1 MSDSKEENNAGK
13 SPLRKWIFRITGII
27 VVLALL
33 VGGVMGFMAWKIS
46 SDAKEVYELGSTLNK
61 FLGNYASSVKRRNA
75 EEILANYADEYA
87 DASAG
92 DWGGNL
98 FWEDTEADGTLK
110 VFLWEEENL
119 RAFKK
124 DDIKG
129 QIDELLDEMRY
140 VSLAKFKIEAIEE
153 NDGLDSATLKTLLWL
168 RGREEDGQLVE
179 THAHFRLSL
188 VNDGGWKIQ
197 RQDLIRGVTVRG
209 DGAGFAD
216 VTEESGIEF
225 QSVHNPMLKEE
236 GWKPEVFEIMQ
247 YAHGGVSTGDY
258 DGDGW
263 QDIFFGDGVSPRLY
277 RNQGDGT
284 FKDVTAEVGLPMEL
298 KAAHVSVFAD
308 FDNDGD
314 PELFIGRSTAENK
327 LYRNDGGKFTD
338 VTEEANLGHIFVTVA
353 AAADYNN
360 DGLLD
365 LYIGRYLDPRTNL
378 PTTLFYTRNS
388 EGNTLLKNDGDLKF
402 TDVTEEAGVR
412 DGGLSL
418 GVAWGDYDSDGLLD
432 LYVSNDFGRNSLY
445 HNEGDGTFT
454 DVSVASGTIDISYGM
469 SASFADLDNDKDL
482 DIFVSNVHSGQ
493 RWFGNEATLKN
504 YFMTSFK
511 QGTLSED
518 KALLDEVVSLL
529 DGDWAALGDRV
540 IRGNSMFLNN
550 GDGTFEDPSEEAN
563 VNPHGWFWGS
573 VVFDYDNDGHQDIY
587 AVNGWITGKNPDDL

>member
-1 MSDSKEENNAGK
+1 
-13 SPLRKWIFRITGII
+13 
-27 VVLALL
+27 
-33 VGGVMGFMAWKIS
+33 
-46 SDAKEVYELGSTLNK
+46 
-61 FLGNYASSVKRRNA
+61 
-75 EEILANYADEYA
+75 
-87 DASAG
+87 
-92 DWGGNL
+92 
-98 FWEDTEADGTLK
+98 
-110 VFLWEEENL
+110 
-119 RAFKK
+119 
-124 DDIKG
+124 
-129 QIDELLDEMRY
+129 
-140 VSLAKFKIEAIEE
+140 
-153 NDGLDSATLKTLLWL
+153 
-168 RGREEDGQLVE
+168 
-179 THAHFRLSL
+179 
-188 VNDGGWKIQ
+188 
-197 RQDLIRGVTVRG
+197 
-209 DGAGFAD
+209 
-216 VTEESGIEF
+216 
-225 QSVHNPMLKEE
+225 
-236 GWKPEVFEIMQ
+236 
-247 YAHGGVSTGDY
+247 
-258 DGDGW
+258 
-263 QDIFFGDGVSPRLY
+263 
-277 RNQGDGT
+277 
-284 FKDVTAEVGLPMEL
+284 
-298 KAAHVSVFAD
+298 
-308 FDNDGD
+308 
-314 PELFIGRSTAENK
+314 
-327 LYRNDGGKFTD
+327 
-338 VTEEANLGHIFVTVA
+338 
-353 AAADYNN
+353 
-360 DGLLD
+360 LLD